1 MKISVARPRELD
13 ATELNRWRE
22 LQHADDRLANP
33 FLSPEFALAVDR
45 GKPTAR
51 VAVIEDGPGVA
62 GYFAYE
68 QGWLGVGRPLGAGI
82 SDAQGVVHGPQ
93 LLWDAR
99 DLLAGCKLAV
109 WEFDHLLGHQAPF
122 APYHVLSERSSVID
136 LAGGFGAYA
145 ASHRH
150 RAKEVRRTQRML
162 EREVGEVR
170 FDFDVRDP
178 ELLRLLMGWK
188 SAQYRRTG
196 RFDRFANRSVVRIVE
211 ELMEG
216 CSAGCAGVLS
226 VLYAA
231 ERPIAVRFGLRSHR
245 TLFGWFP
252 AFDVAFAKYRPGSL
266 LLWKVAEAA
275 ERHGVR
281 RIDLGKGH
289 EEYKR
294 DFKNADVALAEGW
307 VERRTATALL
317 RRIQRAPRRFV
328 MDFVLS
334 RPTLRAGARRALRGF
349 GYLRTIGSTR

>member
-1 MKISVARPRELD
+1 MARSR
-13 ATELNRWRE
+13 
-22 LQHADDRLANP
+22 Q
-33 FLSPEFALAVDR
+33 
-45 GKPTAR
+45 TAR
-51 VAVIEDGPGVA
+51 
-62 GYFAYE
+62 
-68 QGWLGVGRPLGAGI
+68 R
-82 SDAQGVVHGPQ
+82 
-93 LLWDAR
+93 R
-99 DLLAGCKLAV
+99 DLRCAGSRARAAAA
-109 WEFDHLLGHQAPF
+109 LGRQGSPGGLQARRVGVRPP
-122 APYHVLSERSSVID
+122 AWSPGIVRALSRLERA
-136 LAGGFGAYA
+136 LPG
-145 ASHRH
+145 HRPH
-150 RAKEVRRTQRML
+150 G
-162 EREVGEVR
+162 REVGEVR

-178 ELLRLLMGWK
+178 DLLRLLMGWK

-216 CSAGCAGVLS
+216 SSAGCAGVLS

-275 ERHGVR
+275 ERNDVR

-294 DFKNADVALAEGW
+294 DFKNAEVALAEGW

-317 RRIQRAPRRFV
+317 RR
-328 MDFVLS
+328 
-334 RPTLRAGARRALRGF
+334 
-349 GYLRTIGSTR
+349 